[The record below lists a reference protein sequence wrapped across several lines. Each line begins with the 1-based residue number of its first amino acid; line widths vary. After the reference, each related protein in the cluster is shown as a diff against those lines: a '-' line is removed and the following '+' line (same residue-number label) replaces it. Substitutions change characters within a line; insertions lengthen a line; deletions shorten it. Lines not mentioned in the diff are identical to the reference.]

1 MDLDDP
7 EQEEC
12 QGYLSR
18 SDAGINFVT
27 TVPDTW
33 LKEVNVLIAKDPK
46 IKCVSVTREEGV
58 GVAAGATLGG
68 KKAALTMKI
77 TGLDNSLTALGGLNL
92 GRRLW
97 VLILASY
104 RAYIGEMFSYIDNYC
119 VRMDAILQTLGIP
132 YHVARDVKE
141 IRKVIKDCQIT
152 AEAQRMPVAVLLTG
166 SILWEE
172 R

>member
-1 MDLDDP
+1 MI
-7 EQEEC
+7 QSKRNARVIY
-12 QGYLSR
+12 QGLK
-18 SDAGINFVT
+18 DAGINFVA

-33 LKEVNVLIAKDPK
+33 LKEVNALIAKDPK
-46 IKCVSVTREEGV
+46 IKCVSVTREEEGV

-68 KKAALTMKI
+68 KKAALTMEI
-77 TGLDNSLTALGGLNL
+77 TGLGNSITALGGLNL
-92 GRRLW
+92 GRRVP

-104 RAYIGEMFSYIDNYC
+104 RSHIGEMFSYIDNYC
-119 VRMDAILQTLGIP
+119 VRMDAILQILGIP
-132 YHVARDVKE
+132 YHVARDIKE

-152 AEAQRMPVAVLLTG
+152 AEAQRTPVAVLLTG